1 MFEKP
6 ANRWLSTFPFASA
19 PGPKFFGDDVRSEG
33 PTRRFVYICIGQSV
47 GDAASPWS
55 RRMKIDIH
63 DIDPDLPDR
72 AASEGCVL
80 ETSMTGTGADGT
92 AACATLRPVARRLI

>member
-1 MFEKP
+1 MG
-6 ANRWLSTFPFASA
+6 
-19 PGPKFFGDDVRSEG
+19 PGPKFFGDHVRREG
-33 PTRRFVYICIGQSV
+33 PTRRFAYIRIWQLA

-63 DIDPDLPDR
+63 DIDPDLLDR
-72 AASEGCVL
+72 AAREGRVL
-80 ETSMTGTGADGT
+80 ETSVNGTGADGT